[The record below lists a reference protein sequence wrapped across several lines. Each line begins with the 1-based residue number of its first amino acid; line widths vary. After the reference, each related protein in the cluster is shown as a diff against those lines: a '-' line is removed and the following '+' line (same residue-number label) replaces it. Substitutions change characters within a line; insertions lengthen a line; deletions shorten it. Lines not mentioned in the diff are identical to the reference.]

1 MTSTGL
7 LLAMRIPSDALVA
20 LDNRTVHFALQPFHY
35 LIRAAHVLFMAAFFG
50 GIGLLDLRLM
60 GVRSTVPLRAFAEHS
75 LPWVY
80 GCFVVT
86 ALTGI
91 LLLLYDPVHA
101 GSRIYL
107 VPKLALMVLG
117 LVNALLFHRLG
128 FVAAV
133 AAERRMPLSARLAG
147 ALSLLLW
154 IGVVL
159 CSSLNAEGPPK
170 LLLQ

>member
-1 MTSTGL
+1 MTVTSV

-20 LDNRTVHFALQPFHY
+20 LDNRTLHFALQPFHY

-60 GVRSTVPLRAFAEHS
+60 GFRSAVPLRAFAEHS

-80 GCFVVT
+80 GCFAVT
-86 ALTGI
+86 LLTGI

-107 VPKLALMVLG
+107 VPKLILMALG
-117 LVNALLFHRLG
+117 LANAVMFHRLG
-128 FVAAV
+128 FIAAMTADGV
-133 AAERRMPLSARLAG
+133 MPTTARLAG
-147 ALSLLLW
+147 SVSLLLW

>member
-1 MTSTGL
+1 MTGTSV
-7 LLAMRIPSDALVA
+7 LLAVRLPSNVLVA
-20 LDNRTVHFALQPFHY
+20 MDNRALHFALQPFHY
-35 LIRAAHVLFMAAFFG
+35 LIRAAHVLFMATFVG
-50 GIGLLDLRLM
+50 GIGLIDLRLM
-60 GVRSTVPLRAFAEHS
+60 GVRSTVPLKSFAEHS

-80 GCFVVT
+80 GCFAVA

-107 VPKLALMVLG
+107 VPKLALVLLG
-117 LVNALLFHRLG
+117 LLNAALFHRVG
-128 FVAAV
+128 FVGAK
-133 AAERRMPLSARLAG
+133 AAEFQMPLTARLAG
-147 ALSLLLW
+147 AMSLLLW
-154 IGVVL
+154 VGVVL